1 MNNGGDHT
9 VDQDECARSCV
20 ACFWILAQIKIR
32 SGLLAGFSVTE
43 PNRNL
48 PSFARTARPALQHS
62 ALRRRRA
69 RPSLMSR
76 THVGSESSVAIDPED
91 AHRKKMQLMVGQ
103 RLAEYAWKGNAEEM
117 ARLLK
122 LKPDVNWRGND
133 GTTPL
138 QAACQVGM
146 DGWLFHHPTPSPPA
160 PTPTHSELCPSPGA
174 PSC

>member
-1 MNNGGDHT
+1 MT
-9 VDQDECARSCV
+9 
-20 ACFWILAQIKIR
+20 
-32 SGLLAGFSVTE
+32 
-43 PNRNL
+43 
-48 PSFARTARPALQHS
+48 
-62 ALRRRRA
+62 
-69 RPSLMSR
+69 
-76 THVGSESSVAIDPED
+76 IDPED
-91 AHRKKMQLMVGQ
+91 AGVTVILEDAHGKKMQLLVGQ